1 MAKEI
6 TDGDNDISQ
15 EKGAFNAVAPLSP
28 PEDLEA
34 DAEYVEY
41 KGQATHRRISQADWE
56 KAGVADQGDVEWSK
70 EFGMRVPVGHFTSE
84 ALEVLR
90 RDGGFS
96 VPARD

>member
-15 EKGAFNAVAPLSP
+15 EKGAFTAVAPLTP
-28 PEDLEA
+28 PEDLPS

-41 KGQATHRRISQADWE
+41 KGQATNRRISQADWE
-56 KAGVADQGDVEWSK
+56 QAGVADQGDVEWQK
-70 EFGMRVPVGHFTSE
+70 QFGMKVPVDHFTAE